1 MKITELIKEL
11 QDILY
16 NYGDTDVYIWNEQRM
31 RHILVN
37 HVKFPV
43 AEDFIVGLKDNKD
56 YVDDFNMIFESA
68 VLS

>member
-16 NYGDTDVYIWNEQRM
+16 NYGDTDVYVWNEQRM
-31 RHILVN
+31 RHMTVN

-43 AEDFIVGLKDNKD
+43 SEDFIVGLKDNKD